1 MSAGRSLF
9 PRYRWSYEVYCR
21 TVCLGSE
28 TKRLPDDG
36 ENANSEPNSPSCTK
50 HHSENPEAREFCRQR
65 AVEIDANYL
74 EFSKEQEVQHRTAEP
89 PLPSRAESLTDATT
103 LESSGLSTPRPD
115 LADAPEPITKRKR
128 QAAPE
133 TFKAT
138 PTKRSKRLTV

>member
-1 MSAGRSLF
+1 MWHIA
-9 PRYRWSYEVYCR
+9 
-21 TVCLGSE
+21 
-28 TKRLPDDG
+28 KRAAQGLPEDG
-36 ENANSEPNSPSCTK
+36 ANANSEPNSPSCTQ
-50 HHSENPEAREFCRQR
+50 HHSENAEARDFCRQR

-74 EFSKEQEVQHRTAEP
+74 EFLKEQDIQHRAAEP

-103 LESSGLSTPRPD
+103 LESSGLSTPRAD
-115 LADAPEPITKRKR
+115 LADAPESSRRKR